1 MIIDL
6 QRNGEEANTLGE
18 YLKVPVVTMV
28 PQSKP
33 EGKYTISMYPSISTV
48 NSAIV
53 DALLRYKITESILL
67 YEGTIYHTDS
77 HCSLFS
83 QSELL
88 IRSLARPLV
97 ISHTKQIS
105 RQPRKYF
112 VRNVADTIK

>member
-6 QRNGEEANTLGE
+6 QRNGEEANTLAK

-33 EGKYTISMYPSISTV
+33 QGKYTISMYPSINTV

-67 YEGTIYHTDS
+67 YEGKIYHTVRYS
-77 HCSLFS
+77 HRASCSLGV
-83 QSELL
+83 LL
-88 IRSLARPLV
+88 GPLL
-97 ISHTKQIS
+97 
-105 RQPRKYF
+105 
-112 VRNVADTIK
+112 